1 MTIGRHLRILSS
13 DDDEGIRALLFSLL
27 TEHGHEVE
35 FARDSDEV
43 FKNLGR
49 ARYDL
54 LILDVNTP
62 GINGYKVAE
71 KICANIINRPKILIF
86 TARNIQ
92 EEKAEF
98 TLCGADAIISKGAP
112 CDKIVSVIKDLFSER
127 EAPPPDSRI
136 LPARQGAAASMQETQ
151 AQPMSSN
158 THSKLNED
166 LQLCLFK
173 ITMVEDLINLKN
185 MRYEEFIRDLLKE
198 KQRTEK
204 NYLEFK
210 RIEDEVIKLK
220 NWGYAVT
227 AVAAMA
233 IARSFL

>member
-1 MTIGRHLRILSS
+1 MNRHLRVLSS

-35 FARDSDEV
+35 FAKNSDEV

-49 ARYDL
+49 AKYDL

-71 KICANIINRPKILIF
+71 KISGNIINRPKILIF
-86 TARNIQ
+86 TARNTK
-92 EEKAEF
+92 EEEF
-98 TLCGADAIISKGAP
+98 QFVTCGADAIIRKGESCA
-112 CDKIVSVIKDLFSER
+112 KIISVINELFGPQQDDSAPEAAGQENGSVTDIMNENNIRPEKSARTLER
-127 EAPPPDSRI
+127 DANI
-136 LPARQGAAASMQETQ
+136 KYCL
-151 AQPMSSN
+151 
-158 THSKLNED
+158 SKLVQIED
-166 LQLCLFK
+166 L
-173 ITMVEDLINLKN
+173 VNLKN
-185 MRYEEFIRDLLKE
+185 LRYEEFIRDLLKE

-210 RIEDEVIKLK
+210 RIEEEVVNMK

-227 AVAAMA
+227 AVAALA
-233 IARSFL
+233 VIRSFF

>member
-1 MTIGRHLRILSS
+1 MDRRLRILSS
-13 DDDEGIRALLFSLL
+13 DDDEGIRALLFNLL
-27 TEHGHEVE
+27 TEAGHEVE
-35 FARDSDEV
+35 FAKDSDEV

-62 GINGYKVAE
+62 GLNGYKVAE
-71 KICANIINRPKILIF
+71 KISGNIINRPKFLIF

-98 TLCGADAIISKGAP
+98 AVCGADAIISKGTP
-112 CDKIVSVIKDLFSER
+112 CDKIMSVIGDLFSER
-127 EAPPPDSRI
+127 ETPPPDSRTN
-136 LPARQGAAASMQETQ
+136 PSRQGTEAPMQETQ
-151 AQPMSSN
+151 AQLKSPN
-158 THSKLNED
+158 THDKMNED

-173 ITMVEDLINLKN
+173 MTMVEDLINLKN

-210 RIEDEVIKLK
+210 RIEEEVVKLK

-227 AVAAMA
+227 AAAA
-233 IARSFL
+233 LAVIRSFF

>member
-1 MTIGRHLRILSS
+1 MNRHLRILSS
-13 DDDEGIRALLFSLL
+13 DDDEGIRTLLFSLL
-27 TEHGHEVE
+27 TEQGHEVE
-35 FARDSDEV
+35 LAKDSDEV

-49 ARYDL
+49 AKYDL

-71 KICANIINRPKILIF
+71 KICANIINRPRILIF

-92 EEKAEF
+92 EERSQF
-98 TLCGADAIISKGAP
+98 TDCGADAIINKGVP

-127 EAPPPDSRI
+127 EAAALPASPPD
-136 LPARQGAAASMQETQ
+136 PAPKGADSPMQETQ
-151 AQPMSSN
+151 AHLKSSQAGE
-158 THSKLNED
+158 KLNED
-166 LQLCLFK
+166 LQSCLFK
-173 ITMVEDLINLKN
+173 MTLLEDNINLKN
-185 MRYEEFIRDLLKE
+185 MRYEGFIRDLLKE

-210 RIEDEVIKLK
+210 RIEEEVVKLK

-227 AVAAMA
+227 AAAFLA
-233 IARSFL
+233 VIRSFF